1 MRREFQLKINSLA
14 HFAGFQKYAAPSGK
28 LRGCRDGYTALYAVG
43 VVCHADEY
51 ATRARTPP
59 SRARS
64 LARSGSVAIET
75 RIQPADLV
83 RVRVSV
89 SVSVRV
95 RVTLRLRARL
105 GFGLGLGFR

>member
-1 MRREFQLKINSLA
+1 MAMA
-14 HFAGFQKYAAPSGK
+14 HAPSS
-28 LRGCRDGYTALYAVG
+28 CRSRSVLSPPPAEA
-43 VVCHADEY
+43 Y

-59 SRARS
+59 SLTRS
-64 LARSGSVAIET
+64 LTRSGSVAIET

>member
-1 MRREFQLKINSLA
+1 MAERLA
-14 HFAGFQKYAAPSGK
+14 MAHAPSS
-28 LRGCRDGYTALYAVG
+28 CRSRSVLSPPPAEA
-43 VVCHADEY
+43 Y

-59 SRARS
+59 SLTRS
-64 LARSGSVAIET
+64 LTRSGSVAIET